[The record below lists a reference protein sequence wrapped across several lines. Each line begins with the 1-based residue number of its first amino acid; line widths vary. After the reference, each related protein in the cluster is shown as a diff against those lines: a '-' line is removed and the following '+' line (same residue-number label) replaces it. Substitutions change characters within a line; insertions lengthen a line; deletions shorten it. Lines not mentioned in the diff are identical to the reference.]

1 MPITAQM
8 HDGTRLEFPDG
19 TDPAVIQS
27 TVKNLM
33 AGKVAPA
40 EPQRERTTIAELG
53 RQVALTGRAGIN
65 GLANTVGILSNPIA
79 SALNLAGMGADKLLG
94 TKIGAR
100 FGSAADAANTVSD
113 TIGLAKPENAQERVV
128 QDATGLMAGAGGS
141 VGAANL
147 LARSAAPVL
156 SQVAPSS
163 LLGRIGES
171 ATARAAGTRLAAA
184 PAQQVG
190 AAVGSGLAG
199 GITREQGGSG
209 WEQFAASLLGGVVGG
224 MGAGAVANKMAASR
238 AAVPMQEIEARLAAE
253 IQQRTGTPWQEIPQ
267 ALRAQLTAQAAES
280 LKVSGKL
287 PGEAAARM
295 VDFEKLGIEPLAPWI
310 TRDPVKYSQMM
321 NLRGT
326 DAGVPIQRSM
336 ADANTKLIQALNR
349 NAPAAPGTPM
359 QRGEQVIAD
368 LAGKDKAMSAR
379 VGQQY
384 DAYRATVGKDLEVPL
399 QNYAGDLTALV
410 DDFGAAFP
418 SSIKAQLQKI
428 GLFDGQQT
436 KTVTLADTESWLK
449 RMNSVPASNQAEKA
463 AQSAVRGVI
472 QRMQTELAGS
482 SDLAGEAATAAQAAR
497 GAAAARFKWQDAV
510 PLVKDIIR
518 GDAAPD
524 RLIEQTVMSR
534 SASTKDI
541 QNLMMSLDEGSRNAI
556 RAEVVD
562 TLKRAALSG
571 AADEVGVVS
580 QAAYNKALQAFPK
593 EKLTA
598 LLGDATDDLYRIG
611 RAASYMQKYPAGE
624 SVNTSKTAGVLM
636 GHLAKLGRNAPVV
649 GPMVAQPLENLMLQ
663 RQVAQLMAPG
673 IGAGRASPLLPNQSA
688 GQGFGAGAPAL
699 TAGLLGLLSAQPADE
714 RQYR

>member
-1 MPITAQM
+1 MPITAQL
-8 HDGTRLEFPDG
+8 HDGTLLEFPEG

-128 QDATGLMAGAGGS
+128 QDASGLMAGAGAS
-141 VGAANL
+141 VGLANL
-147 LARSAAPVL
+147 AARSTAPLV
-156 SQVAPSS
+156 
-163 LLGRIGES
+163 
-171 ATARAAGTRLAAA
+171 TAAGKFLGSA

-190 AAVGSGLAG
+190 AAAGSGLAG
-199 GITREQGGSG
+199 GVTREQGGG
-209 WEQFAASLLGGVVGG
+209 AGEQFAASLLGGVGGG
-224 MGAGAVANKMAASR
+224 MGAGAVANRMQASR

-336 ADANTKLIQALNR
+336 ADANTKLIAALNR

-384 DAYRATVGKDLEVPL
+384 DAYKATVGKDLEVPL

-418 SSIKAQLQKI
+418 SSIKSQLQKV
-428 GLFDGQQT
+428 GLFDGQQM

-449 RMNSVPASNQAEKA
+449 RMNAVPAANQAEKA

-518 GDAAPD
+518 GDATPD

-562 TLKRAALSG
+562 TLKRAALNG
-571 AADEVGVVS
+571 ATDEVGVVS
-580 QAAYNKALQAFPK
+580 QAAYNKALQSFPK
-593 EKLTA
+593 EKLGA
-598 LLGDATDDLYRIG
+598 LLGDAADDLYRIG

-649 GPMVAQPLENLMLQ
+649 GPMVAQPLESLMLQ